1 MALAA
6 EEKKGIE
13 NETKRGWDRGW
24 ERGATLLDLLCVNTR
39 TVSIVDSLYPSVRAV
54 FCTILYY
61 ISHLVARI
69 SYLVARFRS
78 SRPLCR
84 HSQCR

>member
-13 NETKRGWDRGW
+13 NETNRGWDRGWDRGW

-61 ISHLVARI
+61 IS
-69 SYLVARFRS
+69 YLVSRS
-78 SRPLCR
+78 SV
-84 HSQCR
+84 SVE